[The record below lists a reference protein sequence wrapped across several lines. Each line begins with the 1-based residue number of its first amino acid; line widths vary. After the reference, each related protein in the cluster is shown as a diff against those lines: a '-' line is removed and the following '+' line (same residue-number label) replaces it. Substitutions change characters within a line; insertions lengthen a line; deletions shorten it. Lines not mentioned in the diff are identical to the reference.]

1 MKSRFYMPIDSS
13 LVGLSGNP
21 VWKSW
26 TSKDALLYA
35 VGVGAGQPDPLDEL
49 EFTTENSENIP
60 QKVLPTFANVAFYGD
75 GDGFTLPDDVDY
87 SKLLHAYQAFSLS
100 GPLPTDGRVETTRTI
115 TGVYDKGSG
124 ALLTTET
131 VARDSVGQI
140 VGTIESGSFFR
151 GYGGFGGER
160 GPSTTWELPA
170 YKPDHVVTYTTRADQ
185 ALLYRLSGDRN
196 PLHSDP
202 IFSARGGF
210 STPILHGM
218 CTYGYVGRALLHAVA
233 DSDPTRFT
241 GMSGRFTKPL
251 LPGQTITTSIWV
263 AGGAVRFRTVDDI
276 GDVVIDHGT
285 ATIR

>member
-1 MKSRFYMPIDSS
+1 MPIDSS
-13 LVGLSGNP
+13 LVGLTSKP
-21 VWKSW
+21 VWKTW
-26 TSKDALLYA
+26 TSTDALLYA
-35 VGVGAGQPDPLDEL
+35 LGVGAGQADPLDEL
-49 EFTTENSENIP
+49 EFTTENSEGIA
-60 QKVLPTFANVAFYGD
+60 QKVLPTFANVVFSGGGD
-75 GDGFTLPDDVDY
+75 GPSLPDDVDY
-87 SKLLHAYQAFSLS
+87 SKLLHASQAFNLT

-124 ALLTTET
+124 ALLVTEI
-131 VARDSVGQI
+131 VARDSAGQV

-151 GYGGFGGER
+151 GYGGFGGDR
-160 GPSTTWELPA
+160 GPSTTWELPTH
-170 YKPDHVVTYTTRADQ
+170 KPDHVVTYTTRPDQ

-202 IFSARGGF
+202 SFSARGGF

-251 LPGQTITTSIWV
+251 LPGQAITTSIWV
-263 AGGAVRFRTVDDI
+263 DGSGVRFRTVDDI

-285 ATIR
+285 ATIH

>member
-13 LVGLSGNP
+13 LVGRTGKP

-35 VGVGAGQPDPLDEL
+35 LGVGAGQPDPLDEL
-49 EFTTENSENIP
+49 EFTTENSEGIK
-60 QKVLPTFANVAFYGD
+60 QMVLPTFANVALSGD
-75 GDGFTLPDDVDY
+75 DSLLPDDVDFT
-87 SKLLHAYQAFSLS
+87 KVLHASQALSLT
-100 GPLPTDGRVETTRTI
+100 GPLPTDGRVETTGTI

-124 ALLTTET
+124 ALIMTET

-140 VGTIESGSFFR
+140 VGTLESGLFLR

-160 GPSTTWELPA
+160 GPSTAWELPTG
-170 YKPDHVVTYTTRADQ
+170 KPDHVVTYTTRPDQ

-202 IFSARGGF
+202 AFSARGGF
-210 STPILHGM
+210 NIPILHGM
-218 CTYGYVGRALLHAVA
+218 CTYGYAGRALLHVVA
-233 DSDPTRFT
+233 DSDPKRFT
-241 GMSGRFTKPL
+241 GMSGRFTKSV
-251 LPGQTITTSIWV
+251 LPGQSITTSIWND
-263 AGGAVRFRTVDDI
+263 GKGVRFRTVDDL
-276 GDVVIDHGT
+276 GDVVIDMGT

>member
-1 MKSRFYMPIDSS
+1 MPIDSS
-13 LVGLSGNP
+13 LVGLSGKP
-21 VWKSW
+21 VWKTW

-35 VGVGAGQPDPLDEL
+35 LGVGAGQSDPLDEL
-49 EFTTENSENIP
+49 EFTTENSDGIA
-60 QKVLPTFANVAFYGD
+60 QKTLPTFANVAFSPIGS
-75 GDGFTLPDDVDY
+75 GPALPDDVDY
-87 SKLLHAYQAFSLS
+87 SKLLHASQSFSLA
-100 GPLPTDGRVETTRTI
+100 GPLPTDGRVEAATKI

-124 ALLTTET
+124 ALLTMET
-131 VARDSVGQI
+131 VARDSVGQL
-140 VGTIESGSFFR
+140 VGTLESESFFR

-160 GPSTTWELPA
+160 GPSSSWELPG
-170 YKPDHVVTYTTRADQ
+170 YKPDHVVTYTTRPDQ
-185 ALLYRLSGDRN
+185 ALLYRLTGDRN

-202 IFSARGGF
+202 VFSARGGF

-241 GMSGRFTKPL
+241 AMSGRFTKPL

-263 AGGAVRFRTVDDI
+263 DGTGVRFRTVDDI